1 MLIYK
6 ILIRNAFRNRLRA
19 ALTVIGIGV
28 AILAFCLLRTIVGAW
43 YAGVEASS
51 ATRLITRNA
60 ISIIF
65 PLPLS
70 YMERIRQIEGVEM
83 VSYGNWFGGI
93 YIDEKNFFPNFC
105 VDPETYL
112 GLYPEFML
120 KDSEKTAF
128 FRDRKSCIVG
138 RKLATRFG
146 WKVNDIITLKGT
158 IFPGNWDFVVRG
170 IYVGRDQTIDET
182 QFFFHWDYLN
192 EELKK
197 TGHEWADNP
206 NFYIVGVKRPDYA
219 ATVSDTI
226 DRMFKNSYA
235 ETLTETE
242 KAFQLGFVAMTSAI
256 VSVIQVVSFMVIVI
270 IMAVAANTMAMTT
283 RERIGEYATLKSLG
297 FGPKHIATLVFG
309 ESAVI
314 SLSGYILGIAATYPA
329 ADKFRTELGHI
340 FPVFNVE
347 IKTVFF
353 ALLAAIAVAIV
364 AGIVPTVRAAG
375 ISIADGLRRMG

>member
-1 MLIYK
+1 M
-6 ILIRNAFRNRLRA
+6 
-19 ALTVIGIGV
+19 LTVAGVAV

-51 ATRLITRNA
+51 ATRLVTRNA

-70 YMERIRQIEGVEM
+70 YMEKIRQIEGVET

-93 YIDEKNFFPNFC
+93 YIEEKNFFANFC
-105 VDPETYL
+105 VEPETYL
-112 GLYPEFML
+112 ELYPEFVL
-120 KDSEKTAF
+120 KDEEKKAF
-128 FRDRKSCIVG
+128 LRDRRSCIIG

-146 WKVNDIITLKGT
+146 WKLGDIVTLKGT
-158 IFPGNWDFVVRG
+158 IFPGNWDIVVRG
-170 IYVGRDQTIDET
+170 IYVGRDHTIDET
-182 QFFFHWDYLN
+182 QFLFHWDYLN
-192 EELKK
+192 EALKIM
-197 TGHEWADNP
+197 GHGWADQT

-235 ETLTETE
+235 KTITETE

-256 VSVIQVVSFMVIVI
+256 VSVIQVVSFVVIVI

-297 FGPKHIATLVFG
+297 FGPRHIATLVFG

-314 SLSGYILGIAATYPA
+314 SLSGYALGIALTYPA
-329 ADKFRTELGHI
+329 AEIFRKELGHF

-347 IKTVFF
+347 TGTIVF
-353 ALLAAIAVAIV
+353 ALLAALAVAIT
-364 AGIVPTVRAAG
+364 AGIVPTIRAAG
-375 ISIADGLRRMG
+375 IGIADGLRRMG

>member
-19 ALTVIGIGV
+19 MLTVAGVAV

-51 ATRLITRNA
+51 ATRLVTRNA

-70 YMERIRQIEGVEM
+70 YMEKIRQIEGVQL
-83 VSYGNWFGGI
+83 VSYGNWFGGV
-93 YIDEKNFFPNFC
+93 YIEEKNFFPNFC
-105 VDPETYL
+105 VDPESYL
-112 GLYPEFML
+112 KLYPEFVL
-120 KDSEKTAF
+120 KDEEKKAF
-128 FRDRKSCIVG
+128 LRDRKSCIVG
-138 RKLATRFG
+138 RKLANRFG
-146 WKVNDIITLKGT
+146 WKLGDIVTLKGT
-158 IFPGNWDFVVRG
+158 IFPGNWDMVVRG
-170 IYVGRDQTIDET
+170 IYVGRDHTIDET

-192 EELKK
+192 EALKK
-197 TGHEWADNP
+197 MGHDWANQT

-219 ATVSDTI
+219 ATVADTI

-256 VSVIQVVSFMVIVI
+256 VSVIQVVSFVVIVI

-297 FGPKHIATLVFG
+297 FGPRHIAVLVFG

-314 SLSGYILGIAATYPA
+314 SLSGYALGLALTYPTA
-329 ADKFRTELGHI
+329 EIFRKELGHI

-347 IKTVFF
+347 ARTIVF
-353 ALLAAIAVAIV
+353 ALLAALAVAIV

-375 ISIADGLRRMG
+375 IGIADGLRRMG

>member
-19 ALTVIGIGV
+19 MLTVAGVAV

-51 ATRLITRNA
+51 ATRLVTRNA

-70 YMERIRQIEGVEM
+70 YMEKIRQIEGVET

-93 YIDEKNFFPNFC
+93 YIEEKNFFANFC
-105 VDPETYL
+105 VEPETYL
-112 GLYPEFML
+112 ELYPEFVL
-120 KDSEKTAF
+120 KDEEKKAF
-128 FRDRKSCIVG
+128 LRDRRSCIIG

-146 WKVNDIITLKGT
+146 WKLGDIVTLKGT
-158 IFPGNWDFVVRG
+158 IFPGNWDIVVRG
-170 IYVGRDQTIDET
+170 IYVGRDHTIDET
-182 QFFFHWDYLN
+182 QFLFHWDYLN
-192 EELKK
+192 EALKIM
-197 TGHEWADNP
+197 GHGWADQT

-235 ETLTETE
+235 KTITETE

-256 VSVIQVVSFMVIVI
+256 VSVIQVVSFVVIVI

-297 FGPKHIATLVFG
+297 FGPRHIATLVFG

-314 SLSGYILGIAATYPA
+314 SLSGYALGIALTYPA
-329 ADKFRTELGHI
+329 AEIFRKELGHF

-347 IKTVFF
+347 TGTIVF
-353 ALLAAIAVAIV
+353 ALLAALAVAIT
-364 AGIVPTVRAAG
+364 AGIVPTIRAAG
-375 ISIADGLRRMG
+375 IGIADGLRRMG

>member
-19 ALTVIGIGV
+19 MLTVVGVAV

-51 ATRLITRNA
+51 ATRLVTRNA

-70 YMERIRQIEGVEM
+70 YMEKIRQIEGVKI
-83 VSYGNWFGGI
+83 VSYANWFGGI
-93 YIDEKNFFPNFC
+93 YIEEKNFFPNFC
-105 VDPETYL
+105 VDSDTYL
-112 GLYPEFML
+112 ELYPEFVL
-120 KDSEKTAF
+120 TDDEKKAF
-128 FRDRKSCIVG
+128 LRDRKSCLVG
-138 RKLATRFG
+138 RKIAKRFG
-146 WKVNDIITLKGT
+146 WKLGDIVTLKGT
-158 IFPGNWDFVVRG
+158 IYPGNWDLVVRG
-170 IYVGRDQTIDET
+170 IYVGRDHTIDET
-182 QFFFHWDYLN
+182 QFLFHWDYLN
-192 EELKK
+192 EWLKEK
-197 TGHEWADNP
+197 EHGWADNP
-206 NFYIVGVKRPDYA
+206 NFYIIGVKRPDYA

-226 DRMFKNSYA
+226 DQMFKNSYA
-235 ETLTETE
+235 ETITETE

-256 VSVIQVVSFMVIVI
+256 VSVIQVVSFVVIVI

-297 FGPKHIATLVFG
+297 FGPRHIATLVFG

-314 SLSGYILGIAATYPA
+314 SLSGYALGIALTYPA
-329 ADKFRTELGHI
+329 AEIFRKELGHF

-347 IKTVFF
+347 TRTIVF
-353 ALLAAIAVAIV
+353 ALLAALAVAIV
-364 AGIVPTVRAAG
+364 AGIVPTLRAAG
-375 ISIADGLRRMG
+375 IGIADGLRRMG